1 MNASNSQR
9 KPTSMAVVHIG
20 CLQTG
25 WWPEVGLVAGEWT
38 VFCPSGGGGERALG
52 TYLMEDVVA
61 SMASSPP
68 ISFTFKALSR
78 TSLCGHKRERATAIA
93 FWINSLRSYGL

>member
-1 MNASNSQR
+1 MNASNSQSEEA
-9 KPTSMAVVHIG
+9 TSMAVVHIG

-52 TYLMEDVVA
+52 TYLMEDG
-61 SMASSPP
+61 SGFHGLLSPHLVH
-68 ISFTFKALSR
+68 IQGT
-78 TSLCGHKRERATAIA
+78 
-93 FWINSLRSYGL
+93 